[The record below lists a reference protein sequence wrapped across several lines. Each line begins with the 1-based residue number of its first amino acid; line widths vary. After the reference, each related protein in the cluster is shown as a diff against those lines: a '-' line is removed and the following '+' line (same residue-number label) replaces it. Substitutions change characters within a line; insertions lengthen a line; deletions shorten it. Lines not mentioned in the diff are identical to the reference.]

1 MDKKQIELIAPC
13 GLFCGI
19 CASYL
24 AYSRNI
30 PKKKN
35 QVSHCPGCRPR
46 NKQCAYLKKNCSSLL
61 EGKVLFCYQ
70 CEQYPCERLLHLD
83 QRYRLNYKHSPI
95 DNLEEI
101 RSEGTAAF
109 LANIQNRYKCGE
121 CGGTISLHNQ
131 VCYDC
136 QQSELRGST
145 NNRNWSELSRLK

>member
-19 CASYL
+19 CTSYL

-35 QVSHCPGCRPR
+35 QISHCPGCRPR
-46 NKQCAYLKKNCSSLL
+46 NKQCAYLKKNCSNLL
-61 EGKVLFCYQ
+61 ESKVLFCYQ

-101 RSEGTAAF
+101 KSEGTTAF
-109 LANIQNRYKCGE
+109 LASIQNRYKCGE

-136 QQSELRGST
+136 QQSVL
-145 NNRNWSELSRLK
+145 